1 VETFLAPSS
10 EVIKMRKSRSNPE
23 FDSFLDLLSSIN
35 LPESFG
41 TKLDTIVRHI
51 IHLKTLDPLVK
62 VLIFSQWEQV
72 LELLTKSL
80 DLNHVSWI
88 RMENNHRMHKGKA
101 VVEFQNDAN
110 LTAFLL
116 NSKSQSSGLTLVAAS
131 HVFIVEPILS
141 GLDQQ
146 AINRVHRIGQT
157 KPTFVWRYII
167 YDTVEERI
175 WEMLESNV
183 EKNHSWL
190 ENEEE
195 ERGDEILRRTI
206 GL

>member
-1 VETFLAPSS
+1 ME
-10 EVIKMRKSRSNPE
+10 
-23 FDSFLDLLSSIN
+23 
-35 LPESFG
+35 
-41 TKLDTIVRHI
+41 H
-51 IHLKTLDPLVK
+51 
-62 VLIFSQWEQV
+62 
-72 LELLTKSL
+72 
-80 DLNHVSWI
+80 NHK
-88 RMENNHRMHKGKA
+88 MHKGKA
-101 VVEFQNDAN
+101 VVEFQNNAT

-167 YDTVEERI
+167 NDTVEERI

-190 ENEEE
+190 ENEAE
-195 ERGDEILRRTI
+195 ERGDEVLRRTI

>member
-1 VETFLAPSS
+1 
-10 EVIKMRKSRSNPE
+10 M
-23 FDSFLDLLSSIN
+23 
-35 LPESFG
+35 
-41 TKLDTIVRHI
+41 DTIVRHI

-80 DLNHVSWI
+80 DLNHISWI
-88 RMENNHRMHKGKA
+88 RMEHNHKMHKGKA
-101 VVEFQNDAN
+101 VVEFQNNAT

-167 YDTVEERI
+167 NDTVEERI

-190 ENEEE
+190 ENEAE
-195 ERGDEILRRTI
+195 ERGDEVLRRTI